1 MTSASTNQDQTTPLR
16 ALLTQSLP
24 SSLLDSSLSAAQG
37 EVGDSPDV
45 NGNGRQTLLTY
56 THSGGAESATSLHI
70 DLTASG
76 SGLAHDVTE
85 SPVVLHTDTLHTVSG
100 FFDSH
105 TDLVTV
111 ATDSTATDSTAT
123 DSTATDS
130 VSDPTGTPLDSSH
143 PALTDHTHTAGPIT
157 EQYNPSGQG
166 PEGAENV
173 ELEDTC

>member
-16 ALLTQSLP
+16 ALLTNHCPALSQTPP
-24 SSLLDSSLSAAQG
+24 SQQPR

-45 NGNGRQTLLTY
+45 NGVMMM
-56 THSGGAESATSLHI
+56 SAGGAESATSLHI

-100 FFDSH
+100 FFDSQ

-123 DSTATDS
+123 DSTSTDS
-130 VSDPTGTPLDSSH
+130 GH

>member
-1 MTSASTNQDQTTPLR
+1 MMMSA
-16 ALLTQSLP
+16 
-24 SSLLDSSLSAAQG
+24 
-37 EVGDSPDV
+37 
-45 NGNGRQTLLTY
+45 
-56 THSGGAESATSLHI
+56 GGAESATSLHV

-100 FFDSH
+100 FFNSH

-111 ATDSTATDSTAT
+111 ATDSTATDS
-123 DSTATDS
+123 
-130 VSDPTGTPLDSSH
+130 VSEPTGTPLDSSH

-157 EQYNPSGQG
+157 EQHHPPGQG